1 MGNRLRFQK
10 TVTHIRLD
18 PFSRFI
24 LLPMLRKLHT
34 AETAG
39 LEFVLSD
46 ETPDR
51 HGDIILAAG
60 WDYADFSRNPIA
72 LWNHRGDFPLGKWS
86 RLRVEGKALRGHL
99 ELAPEGTSS
108 RIDEIRRLVE
118 AGILKSVSVGFQPI
132 ESRPRED
139 KSGGVLFVK
148 QSLVETSLVSVPSN
162 PNALAVAKSLGI
174 SADTRALVFADRP
187 KPHAPIVRSKQPS
200 AAEVRIAALTK
211 EQAQLMRRLLRNVDL
226 LAGAR
231 ELVDVFA
238 ETGQFQELTGALKQ
252 VRAHESTIRAVS
264 HVLGAIE
271 NQLWDAEAEVMRLR
285 RARASVVKGRHK

>member
-1 MGNRLRFQK
+1 MGDRPRFQE
-10 TVTHIRLD
+10 TVTHIRWS
-18 PFSRFI
+18 PFGSVI
-24 LLPMLRKLHT
+24 VLPMLRKLHT

-99 ELAPEGTSS
+99 ELAPQGTSS
-108 RIDEIRRLVE
+108 RIDEIRRLVD

-139 KSGGVLFVK
+139 KAGGLLFVR

-162 PNALAVAKSLGI
+162 PNALAVAKALGI
-174 SADTRALVFADRP
+174 SPDTRALVFADRSSAPLVRP
-187 KPHAPIVRSKQPS
+187 KPPS
-200 AAEVRIAALTK
+200 AAEVRMAALSK

-226 LAGAR
+226 LANAR
-231 ELVDVFA
+231 ELVDVLA
-238 ETGQFQELTGALKQ
+238 ETGQFEELTGALKQ
-252 VRAHESTIRAVS
+252 VRAHENMIKAVSTI
-264 HVLGAIE
+264 LGVTE
-271 NQLWDAEAEVMRLR
+271 SELWDAEAEVMRLR